1 MNYRRI
7 LIAVLLLALLFIVI
21 KYIFPLFA
29 PFIIGLII
37 AGMID
42 PGVQWVESHWAW
54 SRRYA
59 TLAVL
64 VALIIAI
71 LVLILIIVGGVY
83 REVDGLIKDLPKI
96 SKWGYLFVDRLN
108 ALFADFQRTIP
119 KELLQGITKL
129 TGNISSFVTQLSFGL
144 INMVKAL
151 PDLIGNLI
159 ITTMSAYFFAR
170 DKEYWLRLL
179 NRSLPTSWIP
189 GLREVGIGL
198 YNGMLRFVRLEL
210 SMMVIT
216 FFITGVFLTFLGF
229 ERAWLI
235 GLMVG
240 ILEPIPMIG
249 PGAVLLPWAGWSMV
263 TGEWRI
269 VICLL
274 TLACLL
280 MVARQWLELRLLGGK
295 DGIHPFFTLIALYLG
310 IKLFGIIGLIIAPL
324 GLSILRPLTMLFS
337 KKWNFQ
343 LERTL

>member
-1 MNYRRI
+1 
-7 LIAVLLLALLFIVI
+7 LSLLFIVV
-21 KYIFPLFA
+21 KYVFPLFA

-54 SRRYA
+54 PRRFA
-59 TLAVL
+59 TLAVMF
-64 VALIIAI
+64 ALIIAI
-71 LVLILIIVGGVY
+71 LVLILMIVGGVY

-96 SKWGYLFVDRLN
+96 TKWGYLFVDRLN
-108 ALFADFQRTIP
+108 SLFTDFQRTLP
-119 KELLQGITKL
+119 KELLQGITEL
-129 TGNISSFVTQLSFGL
+129 TESILSSVTQLSFGL
-144 INMVKAL
+144 INMVKTL
-151 PDLIGNLI
+151 PDLVGNLI

-179 NRSLPTSWIP
+179 HRSLPTSWVP
-189 GLREVGIGL
+189 GFREVGIGL
-198 YNGMLRFVRLEL
+198 YNGMLRFVRLES
-210 SMMVIT
+210 SMMAIS
-216 FFITGVFLTFLGF
+216 FFVSGVFLTFLGF

-269 VICLL
+269 AIILL
-274 TLACLL
+274 SLACLL
-280 MVARQWLELRLLGGK
+280 MVARQWLELRLLGGVN
-295 DGIHPFFTLIALYLG
+295 GIHPLFTLIGLYLG

-324 GLSILRPLTMLFS
+324 GLSVLRPLTMLFS
-337 KKWNFQ
+337 NKWNFR